1 MKILVY
7 GWYHQLNIGDEL
19 FISAFRKLFPDYE
32 FVFENN
38 IKLQDLQDIDAVFFG
53 GGSFLLAAPII
64 TTEALAKIKTMP
76 IFYLGVGVEADIHP
90 VHMTLISLAKM
101 IATRSSDQ
109 VDRLKQLNPNVMWIP
124 DLVYSLQSQIQ
135 KSEKINRSV
144 LILPNISVV
153 PHHMDPYWKHTSW
166 LHFKSEFAQF
176 LDVLVEGGFK
186 IDFLSMCQGNKDN
199 DDWAAS
205 EIIGHMGHRNKLLLD
220 EQPVGIEQ
228 VTKLISKYNVVIT
241 QRFHGIV
248 LAEMTK
254 TPYMAIHHHDKL
266 KLTKPNSG
274 AFLSY
279 YSSSKQNLFDKFNS
293 TFKLNFSDSL
303 PIEPNIFEA
312 FSQMIIELV
321 ENGSI
326 CRNQTK

>member
-7 GWYHQLNIGDEL
+7 GWYHQLNIGDNL
-19 FISAFRKLFPDYE
+19 FVNAFKKLFPNYE
-32 FVFENN
+32 FVFQNN

-53 GGSFLLAAPII
+53 GGSFLLEAPLI
-64 TTEALAKIKTMP
+64 TTDALVKLKTMS

-109 VDRLKQLNPNVMWIP
+109 LDKLKMLNPNVIWIP
-124 DLVYSLQSQIQ
+124 DLVYSLQDQVE
-135 KSEKINRSV
+135 KSEKISRSV

-153 PHHMDPYWKHTSW
+153 PHHAEPYWKHASW
-166 LHFKSEFAQF
+166 SHFKSEFAQF
-176 LDVLVEGGFK
+176 LDVLREDGFK
-186 IDFLSMCQGNKDN
+186 IDFLSMCRGNKDN

-205 EIIGHMGHRNKLLLD
+205 EIIGHMAHRGKLLLD
-220 EQPVGIEQ
+220 EQPAGIEQ

-266 KLTKPNSG
+266 KFTKPSSG
-274 AFLSY
+274 SFLSY
-279 YSSSKQNLFDKFNS
+279 YNISKQSFFDTFNS
-293 TFKLNFSDSL
+293 TVKLNFNDSL
-303 PIEPNIFEA
+303 PIESNTFEA
-312 FSQMIIELV
+312 FAHKIIELV